1 MASVFFV
8 YIFIETYR
16 IYLYISDKQITI
28 VDGLLIIQ
36 FYFTY

>member
-16 IYLYISDKQITI
+16 IYLYISDKQITL
-28 VDGLLIIQ
+28 VNS
-36 FYFTY
+36 